1 MSAEPFPLTPSP
13 FPDLCKKSIVVRQQ
27 GLSDVESQIWH
38 KAIALAVYKSDRSS
52 PSAIFQLPMPI

>member
-1 MSAEPFPLTPSP
+1 MLPLHSP
-13 FPDLCKKSIVVRQQ
+13 TGNRRIIKAIVVRQQ

-52 PSAIFQLPMPI
+52 SSAIFQLPMPI